1 MVRLVILQGTS
12 TNARLGQRA
21 GMSPEPR
28 AAPSATRLARVE
40 VRPEAISDRSAVRAL
55 HVAAFGEDHVP
66 VVANLVDELR
76 DAVRRG
82 EGLSLVAAE
91 RDQIVGHVMFSPSL
105 LDAPKRLL
113 PVQVL
118 SPIGVVPAR
127 QNQGVG
133 TALIRRGLE
142 LLSERDVPL
151 VFLEGAP
158 GYYSRFGFEP
168 GAAHGFR
175 KPSLRIPDAAFQV
188 LRLPTYESWMTGT
201 LVYAEAFWRHDAVG
215 RRDPKA

>member
-1 MVRLVILQGTS
+1 M
-12 TNARLGQRA
+12 
-21 GMSPEPR
+21 
-28 AAPSATRLARVE
+28 E
-40 VRPEAISDRSAVRAL
+40 VRPEAIGDRPAVRAL
-55 HVAAFGEDHVP
+55 HGAAFGEDHVP
-66 VVANLVDELR
+66 VVADLVDELR

-82 EGLSLVAAE
+82 DGLSLVAAE

-118 SPIGVVPAR
+118 SPLGVLPES

-133 TALIRRGLE
+133 TALVRRGLE

-175 KPSLRIPDAAFQV
+175 KPSLRIPDAGFQV
-188 LRLPTYESWMTGT
+188 LRLPTYESWMTGS
-201 LVYAEAFWRHDAVG
+201 LVYSEAFWSHDAVG
-215 RRDPKA
+215 LRDPKA